1 MSDGAPVTI
10 RPARPED
17 AAAIARIRVDSW
29 RDTYAHVLS
38 PEYLE
43 ALDPVAGTDGWR
55 GTIERMTED
64 PSLGTFVVAEVDG
77 AVRGFAIAGVPRP
90 LPGETPPREWQLFL
104 IYQDAALHGT
114 GSGQA
119 LIEAS
124 IGDRPAHL
132 WTAEDNPRAIAFY
145 RRNGFVPDGERTS
158 DPTAEGLA
166 EIRMV
171 R

>member
-1 MSDGAPVTI
+1 MSDGAAVTI

-29 RDTYAHVLS
+29 RDTYAHLLS
-38 PEYLE
+38 PEFLA
-43 ALDPVAGTDGWR
+43 ALDPVADTNGWR
-55 GTIERMTED
+55 VTIERMTED
-64 PSLGTFVVAEVDG
+64 PSRGTFVVAELDG
-77 AVRGFAIAGVPRP
+77 AVRGFAIACPPRP
-90 LPGETPPREWQLFL
+90 NENDPPRDWQLPL
-104 IYQDAALHGT
+104 IYQDAELHGT

-119 LIEAS
+119 LLVAA
-124 IGDRPAHL
+124 IGDRPTFL

-145 RRNGFVPDGERTS
+145 RRNGFVPDGTRIS
-158 DPTAEGLA
+158 DPNAEGLA

>member
-1 MSDGAPVTI
+1 MSDGAAVTI

-17 AAAIARIRVDSW
+17 AAAVARVRADSW

-38 PEYLE
+38 PEFLA
-43 ALDPVAGTDGWR
+43 ALDPVGDAERWR
-55 GTIERMTED
+55 GTIVAMTED
-64 PSLGTFVVAEVDG
+64 PSVGMFVVAEVDG
-77 AVRGFAIAGVPRP
+77 TVRGFAIAGVPRP
-90 LPGETPPREWQLFL
+90 LPAETPPREWQLFL

-119 LIEAS
+119 LLEAS
-124 IGDRPAHL
+124 IGDRSAHL

-145 RRNGFVPDGERTS
+145 RRNGFVPDGERTT
-158 DPTAEGLA
+158 DPRWENLA

>member
-1 MSDGAPVTI
+1 MSDGAAVI
-10 RPARPED
+10 VRPARPED
-17 AAAIARIRVDSW
+17 AAAVARIRVDSW

-38 PEYLE
+38 PEFLA
-43 ALDPVAGTDGWR
+43 ALDPVAGAEGWR
-55 GTIERMTED
+55 GTIVAMTDD
-64 PSLGTFVVAEVDG
+64 PSLGTFVVAEVD
-77 AVRGFAIAGVPRP
+77 ATVRGFAIAGVPRP

-119 LIEAS
+119 LLEAS

-145 RRNGFVPDGERTS
+145 RRNGFVPDGERTE
-158 DPTAEGLA
+158 DADAEGLA

>member
-1 MSDGAPVTI
+1 MSDGAAVII

-17 AAAIARIRVDSW
+17 AAAIAHIRADSW
-29 RDTYAHVLS
+29 RDTYAHLLS
-38 PEYLE
+38 PEFLA
-43 ALDPVAGTDGWR
+43 ALDPVADAERWRDTILAMTD
-55 GTIERMTED
+55 D
-64 PSLGTFVVAEVDG
+64 PSSGTFVVAELDG
-77 AVRGFAIAGVPRP
+77 EVRGFAIAGVPRP
-90 LPGETPPREWQLFL
+90 LEGETPPREWQLFL

-119 LIEAS
+119 LLEAS

-145 RRNGFVPDGERTS
+145 RRNGFVPDGERTV
-158 DPTAEGLA
+158 DADAEGLA

>member
-1 MSDGAPVTI
+1 MTVTV
-10 RPARPED
+10 RAARTED
-17 AAAIARIRVDSW
+17 AADVARIRVESW
-29 RDTYAHVLS
+29 RDAFAHLLS
-38 PEYLE
+38 AEFLA
-43 ALDPVAGTDGWR
+43 ALDPDAEVERWR
-55 GTIERMTED
+55 QTIGALAHD
-64 PSLGTFVVAEVDG
+64 PTQGAFVVAEVDA

-119 LIEAS
+119 LLEAS

-145 RRNGFVPDGERTS
+145 RRNGFVPDGERTVS
-158 DPTAEGLA
+158 EEWENLA

>member
-1 MSDGAPVTI
+1 MSDGAVII

-17 AAAIARIRVDSW
+17 AAAIARVRADSW

-38 PEYLE
+38 PEFLA
-43 ALDPVAGTDGWR
+43 ALDPAADAEGWR
-55 GTIERMTED
+55 GTITRMTED
-64 PSLGTFVVAEVDG
+64 PRRGTFVVAELDATVQ
-77 AVRGFAIAGVPRP
+77 GFAIAGVPRP

-119 LIEAS
+119 LLEAS